1 MKTLKKLGIG
11 SFGLA
16 VLLGGSVV
24 AANACD
30 SCGGHVTTAP
40 VSRIMVQ
47 PAVIPTQRVLVQ
59 PAVVQP
65 TVVQPTTIIHRR
77 VITLPAVVEPTTVQP
92 TMLNGV
98 MMRTIEHPAIVPV
111 NAGKVDI
118 DVDDDEIEIEF
129 DDD

>member
-16 VLLGGSVV
+16 ILLGGSVV

-30 SCGGHVTTAP
+30 SCDGHVTTAP
-40 VSRIMVQ
+40 VSRILVQ

-65 TVVQPTTIIHRR
+65 TVVQPTTIMHRR
-77 VITLPAVVEPTTVQP
+77 VIMLPAVVEPT
-92 TMLNGV
+92 MLNGL